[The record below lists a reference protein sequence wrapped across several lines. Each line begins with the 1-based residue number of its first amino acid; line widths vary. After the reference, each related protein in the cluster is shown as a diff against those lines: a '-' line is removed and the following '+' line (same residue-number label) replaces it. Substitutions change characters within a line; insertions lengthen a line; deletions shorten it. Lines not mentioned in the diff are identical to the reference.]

1 MHRLL
6 IVATVISLP
15 AVVILPPVIDRGLN
29 AAEPTTPTPAAT
41 RMTERGKLVFSD
53 DLTAKPGPAWRVG
66 KGKWEAVDGALK
78 GSELKADMHGA
89 VMRHAQN
96 FRNAVVQYSF
106 KLDGCRQTTFSVNAA
121 KGHLCRCLINPNGF
135 AVQKDSSDHGATD
148 KPMVLERKAV
158 AIKPGVW
165 HTIVIELQG
174 KEMLACLDGE
184 HVAFGSHEALD
195 KPKANFGL
203 TVAGESASFK
213 DFKMWEAE
221 PSKEWEATKAKL
233 LAARGK
239 AGKK

>member
-1 MHRLL
+1 MHRHLL
-6 IVATVISLP
+6 AASPL
-15 AVVILPPVIDRGLN
+15 ILAAALS
-29 AAEPTTPTPAAT
+29 AAEPTATTPAAT
-41 RMTERGKLVFSD
+41 HMVERGKVLFHD
-53 DLTAKPGPAWRVG
+53 DLTTKPGPAWKVG
-66 KGKWEAVDGALK
+66 KGRWEVVDGALR

-106 KLDGCRQTTFSVNAA
+106 KLDGCRQTTFSVNAT
-121 KGHLCRCLINPNGF
+121 KGHLCRCVINANGF

-148 KPMVLERKAV
+148 KPAVLERKAV

-184 HVAFGSHEALD
+184 HVVFGSHDALD

-213 DFKMWEAE
+213 DLTVWEAE
-221 PSKEWEATKAKL
+221 PSKDWEAAKAKL
-233 LAARGK
+233 LASGPA
-239 AGKK
+239 KK

>member
-6 IVATVISLP
+6 FAVPPALLAAALTPAQPVNPTVTTALP
-15 AVVILPPVIDRGLN
+15 ATHMV
-29 AAEPTTPTPAAT
+29 
-41 RMTERGKLVFSD
+41 ERGKLVFAENFA
-53 DLTAKPGPAWRVG
+53 AKPAAPWKIG
-66 KGKWEAVDGALK
+66 KGQWEVVDGALK

-89 VMRHAQN
+89 VMRRGQN
-96 FRNAVVQYSF
+96 FRSAVFQYSF

-148 KPMVLERKAV
+148 KPAVLERKAV

-174 KEMLACLDGE
+174 PEMLACLDGE
-184 HVAFGSHEALD
+184 HVAFGANEALD
-195 KPKANFGL
+195 KPKANVGL

-213 DFKMWEAE
+213 DFIMWEAE
-221 PSKEWEATKAKL
+221 PKSGWAETRAKL

-239 AGKK
+239 PAKK